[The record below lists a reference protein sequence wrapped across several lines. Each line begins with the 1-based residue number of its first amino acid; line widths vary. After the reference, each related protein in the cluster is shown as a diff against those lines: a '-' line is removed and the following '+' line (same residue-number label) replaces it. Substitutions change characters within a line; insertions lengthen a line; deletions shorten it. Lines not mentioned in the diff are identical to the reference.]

1 MNTVFVDNPVN
12 KGSSCER
19 KRLMDT
25 ARSLKIV
32 ILTLIGC
39 VAIAFSIDDTI
50 KGLLAMDILLVA
62 AYIAAIATAWVVY
75 DEDGRIG
82 SLPVAAM
89 IITAVFGVEIAMLIT
104 DINVAISRWNDLSTL
119 HDPDRYSTM
128 LAAVVACVPLL
139 LITLTKPSSPKR
151 NDDDSKG

>member
-1 MNTVFVDNPVN
+1 
-12 KGSSCER
+12 
-19 KRLMDT
+19 MDT
-25 ARSLKIV
+25 ARSLK
-32 ILTLIGC
+32 
-39 VAIAFSIDDTI
+39 VAILALVVSVFVAFTLDDTI

-62 AYIAAIATAWVVY
+62 AYIAAIATAWIVY

-89 IITAVFGVEIAMLIT
+89 IITAAFGAEIAMLIT

-139 LITLTKPSSPKR
+139 LITLTKPSSPKYD
-151 NDDDSKG
+151 NNSDDDNKG

>member
-1 MNTVFVDNPVN
+1 
-12 KGSSCER
+12 
-19 KRLMDT
+19 MDT
-25 ARSLKIV
+25 ARSLKVV

-39 VAIAFSIDDTI
+39 VAIALALDDTI

-89 IITAVFGVEIAMLIT
+89 IIAAVFGVERFVDTTRSGQIQYDVSCGSGMCAIT
-104 DINVAISRWNDLSTL
+104 AHHLN
-119 HDPDRYSTM
+119 
-128 LAAVVACVPLL
+128 
-139 LITLTKPSSPKR
+139 
-151 NDDDSKG
+151 